1 MLYSLTTRVAC
12 ISRLVLA
19 VVALVAL
26 GAAPAGA
33 DQCTRAKLKAIGK
46 KESGLLAC
54 QAKVAASGDSSGL
67 SACESKVMA
76 KFSHAFGNAGTCM
89 GDQTAC
95 ESIADGCES
104 SVAGAFIDT
113 FPSDCEVRKRKA
125 AGKLAKGE
133 LGCYAKAATKGLPV
147 DSVVCIPK
155 STMKFSVALTKAG
168 TCPDGGSPQGFV
180 ESHCVTPAVTTDGGG
195 VVTDVCATTPTTT
208 TTLPFQCSNPGT
220 SCGTNCICLGFANPG
235 FCGDVG
241 GYGNSCSNDGD
252 CNPDARCLCLRACT
266 CWLGCGATLCGTSPD
281 GTCGGACAD
290 PGLLCTQAPGGNTCA
305 CAPPDN
311 TCSIAQAP
319 TCGGTCPTGEVC
331 GQLTGQN
338 VCGCVATNDTCRYF
352 PDADVRRDVP
362 DRGSLR
368 SADRAERLRMRRH

>member
-1 MLYSLTTRVAC
+1 MLYSLMTRVPC

-19 VVALVAL
+19 VVALVAV

-33 DQCTRAKLKAIGK
+33 DCTRAKLKAIGK

-168 TCPDGGSPQGFV
+168 TCPDGGSPQSFV

-195 VVTDVCATTPTTT
+195 VVTDVCPTTTTT
-208 TTLPFQCSNPGT
+208 TTLPPQPCT
-220 SCGTNCICLGFANPG
+220 SVVGGFCWYLGAFDADCDATCAAEGRVYDAATATYAGSSGTNANCEAVLTALGHPG
-235 FCGDVG
+235 SVADGSLSVG
-241 GYGNSCSNDGD
+241 GGFGCSWICPRGCGVGFRDIGETTTSG
-252 CNPDARCLCLRACT
+252 ASAALFQRAC
-266 CWLGCGATLCGTSPD
+266 
-281 GTCGGACAD
+281 AC
-290 PGLLCTQAPGGNTCA
+290 
-305 CAPPDN
+305 
-311 TCSIAQAP
+311 
-319 TCGGTCPTGEVC
+319 
-331 GQLTGQN
+331 
-338 VCGCVATNDTCRYF
+338 
-352 PDADVRRDVP
+352 
-362 DRGSLR
+362 
-368 SADRAERLRMRRH
+368 M

>member
-1 MLYSLTTRVAC
+1 MSERDSKMPVRALGGFLYAGG
-12 ISRLVLA
+12 RLVLA

-33 DQCTRAKLKAIGK
+33 DQCTHAKLKAIGK

-89 GDQTAC
+89 SDQTAC

-125 AGKLAKGE
+125 AGQLAKGE

-155 STMKFSVALTKAG
+155 STMRFSVALTKAG
-168 TCPDGGSPQGFV
+168 TCPDGGSPQSFV
-180 ESHCVTPAVTTDGGG
+180 ESHCVTSAVTTDGGG
-195 VVTDVCATTPTTT
+195 VVTDVCPTTT
-208 TTLPFQCSNPGT
+208 TTLPPQPCT
-220 SCGTNCICLGFANPG
+220 SVVGGFCWYLGAFGADCDATCAAEGRVYDAATATYAGSSGTNANCEAVLTALGHPGSVNDTLSSGGSGTGCSWGCFRGCVGLRYIGETTTSGASFATHQ
-235 FCGDVG
+235 
-241 GYGNSCSNDGD
+241 
-252 CNPDARCLCLRACT
+252 RAC
-266 CWLGCGATLCGTSPD
+266 
-281 GTCGGACAD
+281 AC
-290 PGLLCTQAPGGNTCA
+290 
-305 CAPPDN
+305 
-311 TCSIAQAP
+311 
-319 TCGGTCPTGEVC
+319 
-331 GQLTGQN
+331 
-338 VCGCVATNDTCRYF
+338 
-352 PDADVRRDVP
+352 
-362 DRGSLR
+362 
-368 SADRAERLRMRRH
+368 M

>member
-1 MLYSLTTRVAC
+1 MPGR
-12 ISRLVLA
+12 RL
-19 VVALVAL
+19 
-26 GAAPAGA
+26 AP
-33 DQCTRAKLKAIGK
+33 
-46 KESGLLAC
+46 
-54 QAKVAASGDSSGL
+54 
-67 SACESKVMA
+67 
-76 KFSHAFGNAGTCM
+76 
-89 GDQTAC
+89 
-95 ESIADGCES
+95 
-104 SVAGAFIDT
+104 
-113 FPSDCEVRKRKA
+113 
-125 AGKLAKGE
+125 
-133 LGCYAKAATKGLPV
+133 
-147 DSVVCIPK
+147 
-155 STMKFSVALTKAG
+155 
-168 TCPDGGSPQGFV
+168 GFV

-195 VVTDVCATTPTTT
+195 IVTDVCATTPTTT